1 MQQTTHSSMNPTG
14 RTVYRAKQLGRHI
27 VHSHLDRLRQNFFQ
41 NCPLWNTPYSGHLG
55 VSIQMVQNLTQYHIS
70 EYRLNLITSHLSD
83 THVNPV
89 ENSPLYRVEN
99 SLPQGI
105 TRTAIRVFCRLTA
118 RWVMGSYLLA

>member
-1 MQQTTHSSMNPTG
+1 
-14 RTVYRAKQLGRHI
+14 
-27 VHSHLDRLRQNFFQ
+27 
-41 NCPLWNTPYSGHLG
+41 
-55 VSIQMVQNLTQYHIS
+55 MVQNLKKYHIS

-118 RWVMGSYLLA
+118 RWVMGSYLLAERMRCGDSSPLSKGQMMNGSAHRQRPNTNKRLFDGRLEKRLATSVPV